1 MAPKSVTLSG
11 PLSRIIERTNHR
23 IGACLRLLIQA
34 SSVHPKRTR
43 KSPLDLFRAS
53 LPGRSYENFPLMAPK
68 SVTLS
73 GPLSRI
79 IERTNHRIGA
89 CLRLLIQASREWGS
103 TFGIVFVQLVKS
115 EYQTLAR
122 RSQKAADVGPWA
134 LPWSVSSKKPRL
146 VAQRYSRD
154 TPILRHVSREA
165 CGHLESAT
173 LIGLDNTPQT
183 TE

>member
-1 MAPKSVTLSG
+1 MYGNPTRNQDHPQNKHNEDNRNTIGLSPGELQGGEMASIKVRSG
-11 PLSRIIERTNHR
+11 FPPCIRPS
-23 IGACLRLLIQA
+23 Q
-34 SSVHPKRTR
+34 
-43 KSPLDLFRAS
+43 
-53 LPGRSYENFPLMAPK
+53 NF
-68 SVTLS
+68 S
-73 GPLSRI
+73 
-79 IERTNHRIGA
+79 
-89 CLRLLIQASREWGS
+89 SREWGS

-122 RSQKAADVGPWA
+122 RSQKAADVGQWA

-165 CGHLESAT
+165 CGHLESVT
-173 LIGLDNTPQT
+173 LIGLDSTPQT